1 MAHGKPLCRCASMQ
15 RLGACTHHRQRRES
29 TGRLLASGRS
39 NTLVNA
45 KNACISLHLFVH
57 EAVPG
62 VYVENEV
69 TPLAEIMT
77 HTGPEFVRF
86 DGLPR
91 STYNG
96 TYNGGGGHRYWHY
109 HHHLTQQAGSFVPW
123 AHGGGAQYKT
133 AGGKGAL
140 PASHYPT
147 TAAVAQ
153 NESSIQP
160 ALLVSAAA
168 AAAAARRLRVPCWHG
183 SGPASAWQRPL
194 PVFIGP

>member
-96 TYNGGGGHRYWHY
+96 TYNGGGHRYWHY

-160 ALLVSAAA
+160 VLLVSADA